1 MKVAEIVRE
10 AIEPMFNK
18 DIKLVDVEY
27 VKKVDGMHLIVY
39 IDKLNGVNID
49 DCVAVNDMIEPVLD
63 EINPTGDASYVLDVS
78 SWGLDKPLKYDWQF
92 KKYQGEKVDVKLYR
106 KVNGRKDF
114 TATYISQDDKK
125 YQFKSDDEA
134 FEINKEDVA
143 YILPHVEF

>member
-106 KVNGRKDF
+106 KVDGRKDF
-114 TATYISQDDKK
+114 TAIYISQDDKK